1 MGRSA
6 ELLRKLK
13 GSQQGAALVLV
24 ALSIVALIGFTAL
37 AVDGGYLYFRHTRLQ
52 DISDAAA
59 IAAGMELVEAAN
71 KNKREESAFYEAV
84 NYAELHGLVA
94 SEVNKNDYSAK
105 LQWGSEIGRM
115 TVSFSDELSKVM
127 VRINIEANTFY
138 ARALGTTSTPVG
150 VTSVV
155 QIGRASQQRGNL
167 IPVALVWNPYY
178 KNTKYDL
185 SFAPGKGQQGN
196 YGYLDFDD
204 PSQFE
209 NYMKYGYNGT
219 LQAGDEIDTYPGV
232 SVGLVKQAIDDR
244 IAACTKDCACQ
255 IVDADNI
262 NVDDSCPRIV
272 IIPILQEGDFFQ
284 TEGNEGD
291 HETGKHKVTIVA
303 FARFFIQ
310 EYNPGQKILSGW
322 FLDTVEPS
330 EIIEGDDQF
339 TTQSVNLIR

>member
-1 MGRSA
+1 MGKLA
-6 ELLRKLK
+6 ENLRKFK
-13 GSQQGAALVLV
+13 SGQQGAALVLV

-59 IAAGMELVEAAN
+59 IAAGMEFVEAKN
-71 KNKREESAFYEAV
+71 KNKREESAFYEAI
-84 NYAELHGLVA
+84 NYADLHGLTA
-94 SEVNKNDYSAK
+94 SQVNTSNHSAK
-105 LQWGSEIGRM
+105 IQWGSETGQM
-115 TVSFSDELSKVM
+115 TVSFLDNPSKVT
-127 VRINIEANTFY
+127 VRITIEANTFY
-138 ARALGTTSTPVG
+138 ARVLGTTSTPVG

-167 IPVALVWNPYY
+167 IPVALVWNPYH
-178 KNTKYDL
+178 KNTEYDL

-196 YGYLDFDD
+196 YGYLDFGD

-209 NYMKYGYNGT
+209 HYLRHGYNGT
-219 LQAGDEIDTYPGV
+219 LQVGDEIDTYPGV

-244 IAACTKDCACQ
+244 ITACTQNCACQ
-255 IVDADNI
+255 ITDADHIDI
-262 NVDDSCPRIV
+262 NDSCPRVV
-272 IIPILQEGDFFQ
+272 IIPILEEGDFFQ
-284 TEGNEGD
+284 EEGEEGD
-291 HETGKHKVTIVA
+291 HQTGKHKVTVVA
-303 FARFFIQ
+303 FARFFIL
-310 EYNPGQKILSGW
+310 EYDNKILSGW